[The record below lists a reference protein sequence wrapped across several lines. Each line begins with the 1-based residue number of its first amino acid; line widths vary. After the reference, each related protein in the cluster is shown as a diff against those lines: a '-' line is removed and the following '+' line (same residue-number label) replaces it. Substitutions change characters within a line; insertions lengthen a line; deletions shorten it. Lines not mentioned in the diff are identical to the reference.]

1 MGPQTN
7 AVTHSI
13 LIFEKNGTDEKSLI
27 FMPKVDIRSE
37 PARPDPTRPD
47 PARPDPARP
56 GPTRPERFSGG
67 HSSKTMLYMEKYYQ
81 IRNVYSRLRG
91 FIS

>member
-7 AVTHSI
+7 VVTHSI

-37 PARPDPTRPD
+37 PARPDP
-47 PARPDPARP
+47 ARPDPGAN
-56 GPTRPERFSGG
+56 GT
-67 HSSKTMLYMEKYYQ
+67 L
-81 IRNVYSRLRG
+81 ISR
-91 FIS
+91 

>member
-37 PARPDPTRPD
+37 PARPGPT
-47 PARPDPARP
+47 RP
-56 GPTRPERFSGG
+56 GPTVTLFDGLFLRKYER
-67 HSSKTMLYMEKYYQ
+67 
-81 IRNVYSRLRG
+81 
-91 FIS
+91 